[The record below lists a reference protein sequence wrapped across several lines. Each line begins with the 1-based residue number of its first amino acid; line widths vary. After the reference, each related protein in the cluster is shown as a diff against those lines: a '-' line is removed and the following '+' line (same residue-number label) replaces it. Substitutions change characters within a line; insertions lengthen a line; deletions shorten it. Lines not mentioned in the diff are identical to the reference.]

1 MGRIPGEQGKYFYP
15 CSGSLSGGRLLLN
28 QEAAMSD
35 SETSQD
41 DDDDDNVIS
50 LDELEKLEKER
61 ARPADSHV
69 DEDDWGDSYDDLD
82 GEAWER
88 QYQQEE
94 DEVERDPWELG

>member
-1 MGRIPGEQGKYFYP
+1 MGWILGEQGKYFCP
-15 CSGSLSGGRLLLN
+15 CSGRLSGVGLLLI

-35 SETSQD
+35 RETSQD
-41 DDDDDNVIS
+41 EEDDDNVIS
-50 LDELEKLEKER
+50 LDELENMEKER